1 MGLIILYKIDIR
13 VWVGYSSTNR
23 QTMPISKEK
32 KENAQEFCDMM
43 DKLMKCYYDNN
54 TIEDFEAMEEMLH
67 KKRITGYE
75 NNEYGDD
82 VPIVEP
88 SVFDFYHNQKNMNV
102 LVRKKTDMVRC
113 MICDCMVTKRG
124 IDEHQETKKCREIR
138 NTKKFQHAQTNLKTA
153 DKLTEEKWNGNTLA
167 IEKVSYDGG
176 VLNTASGLRRII
188 DVFRY
193 TFQFE
198 RINGKPKCV
207 FRKKPNWKI
216 REIVAKNCKIAVR
229 QMKQYHK
236 MIVEEEKLKI
246 RQDKKAIALHNK
258 QERERKSIAFQEKK
272 RQKELEK
279 ASEKK

>member
-1 MGLIILYKIDIR
+1 MILGIGK
-13 VWVGYSSTNR
+13 VYSPTNR
-23 QTMPISKEK
+23 LTMPITKEK
-32 KENAQEFCDMM
+32 KENAKEFCDMM
-43 DKLMKCYYDNN
+43 DILMKCYYDNN

-88 SVFDFYHNQKNMNV
+88 SVFDFYDNQKKMNV

-113 MICDCMVTKRG
+113 MICDCVVTKKG
-124 IDEHQETKKCREIR
+124 LDEHQQTKKCCEIR
-138 NTKKFQHAQTNLKTA
+138 KTKKFQHAQTNLKTA
-153 DKLTEEKWNGNTLA
+153 DKLVEEKWDGNKLT

-188 DVFRY
+188 DVFKT
-193 TFQFE
+193 TFKFI
-198 RINGKPKCV
+198 RVDGKPKCV
-207 FRKKPNWKI
+207 FREKPAWKI
-216 REIVAKNCKIAVR
+216 REIVAKKCKIAVR

-236 MIVEEEKLKI
+236 QIVEEEKLKL
-246 RQDKKAIALHNK
+246 REEKKAIALHNK
-258 QERERKSIAFQEKK
+258 QERERKSIAYQEKK

-279 ASEKK
+279 E

>member
-1 MGLIILYKIDIR
+1 
-13 VWVGYSSTNR
+13 
-23 QTMPISKEK
+23 MPISKEK
-32 KENAQEFCDMM
+32 KENAKEFCDMM
-43 DKLMKCYYDNN
+43 DILMKCYYDNN

-88 SVFDFYHNQKNMNV
+88 SVFDFYDNQKKMNV

-113 MICDCMVTKRG
+113 MICDCVVTKKG
-124 IDEHQETKKCREIR
+124 LDEHQQTKKCCEIR
-138 NTKKFQHAQTNLKTA
+138 KTKKFQHAQTNLKTA
-153 DKLTEEKWNGNTLA
+153 DKLVEEKWDGNKLT

-188 DVFRY
+188 DVFKT
-193 TFQFE
+193 TFKFI
-198 RINGKPKCV
+198 RVDGKPKCV
-207 FRKKPNWKI
+207 FREKPAWKI
-216 REIVAKNCKIAVR
+216 REIVAKKCKIAVR

-236 MIVEEEKLKI
+236 QIVEEEKLKL
-246 RQDKKAIALHNK
+246 REEKKAIALHNK
-258 QERERKSIAFQEKK
+258 QERERKSIAYQEKK

-279 ASEKK
+279 ALE